1 MTRLLSI
8 LLTLFELFLCVSFHD
23 NDRVEQAIDGMEQ
36 LQDRKRYKNKI
47 FVQNVIL
54 NYDGDGGGDDDVGG
68 GGDDVDD
75 ENDDDYDNDNYT
87 LLPSTDIMRNDHT
100 TYIL

>member
-1 MTRLLSI
+1 M
-8 LLTLFELFLCVSFHD
+8 
-23 NDRVEQAIDGMEQ
+23 
-36 LQDRKRYKNKI
+36 
-47 FVQNVIL
+47 